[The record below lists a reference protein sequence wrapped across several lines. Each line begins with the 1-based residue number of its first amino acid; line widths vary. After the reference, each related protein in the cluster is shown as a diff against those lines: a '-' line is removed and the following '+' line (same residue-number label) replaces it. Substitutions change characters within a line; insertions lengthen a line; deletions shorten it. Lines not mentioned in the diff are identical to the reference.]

1 MPESKINIF
10 EIVLLVVGVGVGILG
25 FKFIN
30 EVYNNDKGTLSWM
43 MIIAIFSW
51 LTLLVMFIL
60 LSLIVDV
67 SKRELS
73 ELKTLISLISEN
85 KNLVKKK

>member
-1 MPESKINIF
+1 MNDDKKSIF
-10 EIVLLVVGVGVGILG
+10 EIVLLAVGVGASILG

-30 EVYNNDKGTLSWM
+30 QVYHAEGNNLNWLM
-43 MIIAIFSW
+43 VIAIFNW

-60 LSLIVDV
+60 LSLMVDV

-73 ELKTLISLISEN
+73 QIKTLIYILSEN
-85 KNLVKKK
+85 KKK